1 MKGEDKGFEVCG
13 EMVQTTANSY
23 IFADASRDFRL
34 LLNCLYAYDKHGLL
48 PFPGS
53 LLEQLAVFWEA
64 AEAWSAAPSIFAEQK
79 RKVKN
84 LLKSMGAYNGKR
96 K

>member
-1 MKGEDKGFEVCG
+1 
-13 EMVQTTANSY
+13 VQTTANSY
-23 IFADASRDFRL
+23 IFTDASRDFRL

-48 PFPGS
+48 PFSGTLP
-53 LLEQLAVFWEA
+53 EQLAVFGEA
-64 AEAWSAAPSIFAEQK
+64 VEAWGAAPSIFAEQK
-79 RKVKN
+79 RKMRN